1 MPSQLHESHL
11 LLFRNQPAL
20 AAQLMRDALG
30 VRLPAY
36 REARIES
43 ADLTDVQPAEY
54 RADLVIQLSS
64 DRPVYGIIVEVQ
76 LSVDDDKRF
85 AWLAYVANL
94 RARLRC
100 PVALLVVT
108 ADESVARWA
117 ARPIEMGGL
126 HYFAPYVLGPSR
138 IPEIADAAVARDNPE
153 LAVLSA
159 MAHGRDADV
168 RRAIEIAVAAQNASF
183 GLDADRSKIYFDL
196 ILNSLGEA
204 ARRALNQMDARTYE
218 YQSDFARKY
227 IAQGR
232 AEGEANGRAA
242 LVLRLLALRFGS
254 LEAAILNRVQ
264 AASVGEL
271 ELIGERL
278 LVARTLEEAVG

>member
-1 MPSQLHESHL
+1 
-11 LLFRNQPAL
+11 
-20 AAQLMRDALG
+20 
-30 VRLPAY
+30 
-36 REARIES
+36 
-43 ADLTDVQPAEY
+43 
-54 RADLVIQLSS
+54 
-64 DRPVYGIIVEVQ
+64 
-76 LSVDDDKRF
+76 
-85 AWLAYVANL
+85 
-94 RARLRC
+94 
-100 PVALLVVT
+100 
-108 ADESVARWA
+108 
-117 ARPIEMGGL
+117 
-126 HYFAPYVLGPSR
+126 
-138 IPEIADAAVARDNPE
+138 
-153 LAVLSA
+153 